1 MYKDRKPIERIK
13 GKYINTPEVREIDDF
28 ALETANALCD
38 RFPNIDILD
47 LENLFNRYFRFYVS
61 RRLGIESI
69 EEES

>member
-13 GKYINTPEVREIDDF
+13 GKYINAPEVREIDDF
-28 ALETANALCD
+28 ALEVANELCD

-47 LENLFNRYFRFYVS
+47 LENLFNRYFRFYLS

>member
-13 GKYINTPEVREIDDF
+13 GKYMHVPEVSEIDDF
-28 ALETANALCD
+28 ALKAANELCD

-47 LENLFNRYFRFYVS
+47 LENLFNKFFRFYVS